1 MKANTSDPHREII
14 IRKASGKEEVFDIDK
29 LESSLHNAGADR
41 KSIKKILVNIENW
54 IYHGV
59 TTKKI
64 YSRAF
69 QLLNKDKSGSS
80 LRYKLKQAI
89 LELGPSGYPFE
100 HFIGEIF
107 ARKGYETEVGV
118 IVQGTCVSHEMDV
131 IATKG
136 SVQHIMECKYHKDQ
150 GKNVSVQVP
159 LYVRAR
165 VDDIIRVRMKMP
177 EYHGLSFTG
186 WVVTNTRFSSDSI
199 HYGRCAGLKLLAWD
213 YPRGAGLK
221 DLIEEVKIYPITI
234 LTKLTK
240 KGKQAVLAQDIVTCS
255 QLQQNLKVLD
265 SLDLS
270 PRKYRELLR
279 ELDRICV

>member
-1 MKANTSDPHREII
+1 MNDHPSEIY
-14 IRKASGKEEVFDIDK
+14 IRKASGDEELFDTHK

-41 KSIKKILVNIENW
+41 KSIKKILIDIEGW

-69 QLLNKDKSGSS
+69 QLLNKEKSGSS

-100 HFIGEIF
+100 HFMGEIF
-107 ARKGYETEVGV
+107 KRKGYEIEVGV
-118 IVQGTCVSHEMDV
+118 VVKGTCVSHEMDV

-136 SVQHIMECKYHKDQ
+136 GIQHIMECKYHKDQ

-165 VDDIIRVRMKMP
+165 VDDIIRVRMKDP
-177 EYHGLSFTG
+177 QYNGLSFTG

-213 YPRGAGLK
+213 YPKGKGLK

-240 KGKQAVLAQDIVTCS
+240 KEKHAVIEKDIVTCG
-255 QLQQNLKVLD
+255 QLQQNLHVLD
-265 SLDLS
+265 ALNLS
-270 PRKYRELLR
+270 QRKYKALLKELQ
-279 ELDRICV
+279 EICR

>member
-1 MKANTSDPHREII
+1 MDTSAPHKEIH
-14 IRKASGKEEVFDIDK
+14 IRKASGEEEAFDIHK

-41 KSIKKILVNIENW
+41 KSIKKILIDIENW

-69 QLLNKDKSGSS
+69 LLLNREKSGSS

-100 HFIGEIF
+100 QFIGELF
-107 ARKGYETEVGV
+107 KRKGYKTEVGV

-150 GKNVSVQVP
+150 GKSVSVQVP
-159 LYVRAR
+159 LYVRSR
-165 VDDIIRVRMKMP
+165 VDDIIRVRMKLP

-213 YPRGAGLK
+213 YPRGKGLK

-240 KGKQAVLAQDIVTCS
+240 KEKHSILEKEMVTCA

-265 SLDLS
+265 PLNLN
-270 PRKYRELLR
+270 PRKYRELLK
-279 ELDRICV
+279 ELSHICG

>member
-1 MKANTSDPHREII
+1 MELNSSNPHKEII
-14 IRKASGKEEVFDIDK
+14 IRKASGEEEVFDINK
-29 LESSLHNAGADR
+29 LESSLQNAGAPR
-41 KSIKKILVNIENW
+41 KSIKKILADIENW
-54 IYHGV
+54 IYTGV

-69 QLLNKDKSGSS
+69 QLLNKEKSGSS

-100 HFIGEIF
+100 QFIGEIF
-107 ARKGYETEVGV
+107 HRKGYITQVG
-118 IVQGTCVSHEMDV
+118 IEVQGTCVSHEMDV

-165 VDDIIRVRMKMP
+165 VDDIIRVRMKLP
-177 EYHGLSFTG
+177 EFDGLSFTG

-213 YPRGAGLK
+213 YPRGRGLK
-221 DLIEEVKIYPITI
+221 DLIEEVNIYPITI
-234 LTKLTK
+234 LSKLTK
-240 KGKQAVLAQDIVTCS
+240 KEKQALMQKDIVTCA
-255 QLQQNLKVLD
+255 QLCKNLNALEP
-265 SLDLS
+265 LGLN
-270 PRKYRELLR
+270 PRKYRGLLK
-279 ELDRICV
+279 ELDRICI